1 FVTLKCEYVGGDETN
16 ILMNEIN
23 NAKRIYNDIND
34 YLGFLADVLQTEADE
49 SDEPISPT
57 VEKFLK
63 EYREYVSSNVPFSP
77 SPTSYSTSDF
87 TTKNSKR
94 SSFYKPNL
102 WKYSLMCENN
112 NSKMPPKP
120 VKKLSLPTTASLSEI
135 DFDKQVFAMF
145 SPISKPLPNEENDQN
160 NENNALNN
168 TNFIYDSP
176 SVQLLKQLDN
186 ARSDQNIVKVD
197 KSPNFLTK
205 MLGENFPNFFGNKK
219 MDVDQVEIEKSN
231 EVSVP
236 DNNREAVLQAKEPIS
251 LFEILFSLAKIGN
264 ISRADYLPSCVRWDQ
279 WDRWEFY

>member
-1 FVTLKCEYVGGDETN
+1 MTTSISNNVDE
-16 ILMNEIN
+16 ID

-34 YLGFLADVLQTEADE
+34 YLDFLADVLQTEADE

-63 EYREYVSSNVPFSP
+63 EYREYVSSNVP
-77 SPTSYSTSDF
+77 SPTSYSTSDI

-94 SSFYKPNL
+94 SSVYKPNL

-112 NSKMPPKP
+112 NSKVPPKP

-135 DFDKQVFAMF
+135 DFDKQGFAMF
-145 SPISKPLPNEENDQN
+145 SPISKPLPNEEN
-160 NENNALNN
+160 NESNALNN
-168 TNFIYDSP
+168 NNFIYDSP

-186 ARSDQNIVKVD
+186 AKSDQNIVKVD

-205 MLGENFPNFFGNKK
+205 MLGENFPNLFGNKK
-219 MDVDQVEIEKSN
+219 TDADQVEIEKSN

-236 DNNREAVLQAKEPIS
+236 DNNREAVLQANEPIS
-251 LFEILFSLAKIGN
+251 LFEILFSLTKIGN